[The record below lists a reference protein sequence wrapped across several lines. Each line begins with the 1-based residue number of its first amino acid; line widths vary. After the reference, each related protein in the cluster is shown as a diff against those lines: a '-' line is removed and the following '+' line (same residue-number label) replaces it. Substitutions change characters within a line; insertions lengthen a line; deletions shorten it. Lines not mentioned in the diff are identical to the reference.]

1 MANRKANILGLG
13 LIGGSLALALAKHG
27 FIVSGVD
34 SDDAKATAAL
44 ERGIISTIGIDPD
57 AEISFV
63 ATPVSSI
70 PGQVRLALEKTTG
83 VVSDVGGVK
92 LSVVNSVSDARFVGG
107 HPMAGSEMAGL
118 DGADDS
124 LFEGAVWV
132 LTPTASS
139 SDSSFESL
147 ARIIRLLGA
156 EIVVLDAERH
166 DRLVA
171 VVSHL
176 PHLTAATLMG
186 LAHLTAEEHVAV
198 LRLAAGGFRDMTR
211 VASGQPAIWIDIC
224 RENKDAILEALN
236 GMILGLSEMKSI
248 VETQDS
254 DALLGRLSTARA
266 ARANLPGRVQ
276 ELVDVC
282 EVRVPIPDRSGAA
295 AEIFQLAAD
304 LGVNIANFEVS
315 HSVEGDR
322 GILVMIVERENAEM
336 FRGGLLAR
344 KFRPTIQSVA

>member
-1 MANRKANILGLG
+1 
-13 LIGGSLALALAKHG
+13 
-27 FIVSGVD
+27 
-34 SDDAKATAAL
+34 
-44 ERGIISTIGIDPD
+44 
-57 AEISFV
+57 
-63 ATPVSSI
+63 
-70 PGQVRLALEKTTG
+70 
-83 VVSDVGGVK
+83 
-92 LSVVNSVSDARFVGG
+92 
-107 HPMAGSEMAGL
+107 
-118 DGADDS
+118 
-124 LFEGAVWV
+124 
-132 LTPTASS
+132 
-139 SDSSFESL
+139 
-147 ARIIRLLGA
+147 
-156 EIVVLDAERH
+156 
-166 DRLVA
+166 
-171 VVSHL
+171 
-176 PHLTAATLMG
+176 
-186 LAHLTAEEHVAV
+186 
-198 LRLAAGGFRDMTR
+198 MTR

>member
-1 MANRKANILGLG
+1 MAMRKANVLGLG

-27 FIVSGVD
+27 FVVSGVD
-34 SDDAKATAAL
+34 SDDERATVAL
-44 ERGIISTIGIDPD
+44 ERGIISAIGIDPQ

-70 PGQVRLALEKTTG
+70 PGQVKLALEKTAG
-83 VVSDVGGVK
+83 IVSDVGGVK
-92 LSVVNSVSDARFVGG
+92 LSVVSGVVDPRFVGG
-107 HPMAGSEMAGL
+107 HPMTGSELAGL
-118 DGADDS
+118 DGADES
-124 LFEGAVWV
+124 LFEGIVWV
-132 LTPTASS
+132 LTPTPTS

-147 ARIIRLLGA
+147 AKIIRLLGA

-211 VASGQPAIWIDIC
+211 VASGQPTIWIDIC
-224 RENKDAILEALN
+224 RENKDAILDALN
-236 GMILGLSEMKSI
+236 GMIAGLSEMKTI
-248 VETQDS
+248 VEEQDT
-254 DALLGRLSTARA
+254 DALLTRLSTARL

-276 ELVDVC
+276 ELIDVC
-282 EVRVPIPDRSGAA
+282 EVRVPVPDRPGAA

-304 LGVNIANFEVS
+304 LGVNIANFEVT

-322 GILVMIVERENAEM
+322 GILVMVIDRANAEM

>member
-27 FIVSGVD
+27 FIVSGSD

-44 ERGIISTIGIDPD
+44 ERGIISTIGIDPE

-70 PGQVRLALEKTTG
+70 PGQVRLALDKTTG

-92 LSVVNSVSDARFVGG
+92 LSVVNGVSDARFVGG
-107 HPMAGSEMAGL
+107 HPMAGSELAGL

-236 GMILGLSEMKSI
+236 GMIAGLSEMKTI

-254 DALLGRLSTARA
+254 DALLGRLATARA

-282 EVRVPIPDRSGAA
+282 EIRVPIPDRSGAA